1 MASYQHLVQCSDTRF
16 QSPAKVFAILKS
28 RVQSGEQTTC
38 GVGEEYAAQM
48 KPALSRTQNTWEP
61 NELHHRFGEVEA
73 STISPIKSPK
83 KSLDDA
89 YSDYNRQAMELPH
102 TSNTV
107 HRFRSPVTHFMESTA
122 AFPLRV
128 DTDPS
133 STRDPRE
140 IVDKSVTR
148 FETELFPIDA
158 CMPPV
163 SIFPPARKKSRKRKL
178 EEQEMNA
185 VGIEANVTS
194 EIEDDNMEIAG
205 GYRYT
210 PNKST
215 CSMTRCTVSLE
226 KLMSPAK
233 MFAYMKERVFRR
245 ELEQDSEDCQE
256 PSEPPNQVV
265 HTGYRCQK
273 LQIESPVTQELA
285 DSQSDTFN
293 PEEDSPFAVESD
305 HILFDP
311 ILLNRPSIS
320 ISKKQNSM
328 FKDKQRPNF
337 TKIPNESAFSLEKWF
352 LRRNRNGLFVQG
364 IRMEDRIPW
373 NSNII
378 LERISSTVLKTLSGN
393 VYKLVGKMNLDVDT
407 DFPRWLLR
415 KFAHGFPSN
424 WKELYE
430 KWLSELKDRRKVNT
444 EKRSKVT
451 KSTTETSAL
460 NPTMKRPKKNAV
472 RTNTR
477 QKQPQAD
484 TYTSSK
490 QVTRSGRLIKPPLDY
505 WKGGRVILDADMN
518 VTIFECY
525 NTIVLSPNVAP
536 EVYMEKSRKP
546 AQAFLLSDKGHKPR
560 ESIKESVQP
569 PPLTKD
575 KTIKES
581 VQPPPLTKDKTS
593 LRRHSQVQI
602 QPDENPP
609 VSTEAAVKRRSHRTA
624 NSHEKSS
631 NEDARPSSK
640 PQKLPPRGSKGK
652 VCNAPPVNSRKKHTP
667 SQVSAIN
674 NKLSEPDEQQ
684 DERRANHIAR
694 TDEQVSN
701 EATMP
706 KPPKF
711 PLQESKKKVLNA
723 RPLKRSR
730 IKHTSSQFS
739 ALDKQLSESNSL
751 EEQEVLSTKRKKR
764 DKRKHTHTLP
774 SPSKPKNLP
783 GQRSKK
789 SVLNTPPLVRSTR
802 KHPPPDFFAVYD
814 ISSESEEEEEP
825 HKRRSHHTTCSDDQ
839 SDIENTL
846 SSRSKSKK
854 LPRQGSKTKTSN
866 APPLTKS
873 GRNCAPPQLPAA
885 HEKLP
890 ESSSLE
896 KKAALSTKRKK
907 QGKRTPRKQDRN
919 PQSKSLKQVSLAKAL
934 TQLPQSK
941 KLSSRGSDACPQG
954 QDEDEW
960 TQDELTKLQQAVS
973 SYPSHTPFYWAKVA
987 MMVGTRS
994 AEECHNKDLALQD
1007 CHTPTESTRK
1017 KQKKKAAKAAK
1028 GTGHPIISAGMRT
1041 FKRKQQVRQFLETMP
1056 RENTDDAFSATHNQC
1071 FEIPSM
1077 CLDGEQDFKIS
1088 QLEPLTPVSLHFPQ
1102 VKTPRCLHASPG
1114 LVYSTNRS
1122 DEDRYVFQLQ
1132 KAIKQNQVNGHK
1144 NVPAKDFVPTPA
1156 VKRRARPFE
1165 KTGNDSFVM
1174 REMFPE
1180 KAAMLSDSGE
1190 EEDFYFSD
1198 ND

>member
-1 MASYQHLVQCSDTRF
+1 MASYQHFVQSRF
-16 QSPAKVFAILKS
+16 QSPAKVFAMLKS

-38 GVGEEYAAQM
+38 GIGEEYVAQM
-48 KPALSRTQNTWEP
+48 KPALSRTENTWEP
-61 NELHHRFGEVEA
+61 NELHHSFGEVEA
-73 STISPIKSPK
+73 STISPLKSPK
-83 KSLDDA
+83 KSLGDA
-89 YSDYNRQAMELPH
+89 SSDYNRQAMELPH
-102 TSNTV
+102 TTNTV
-107 HRFRSPVTHFMESTA
+107 HRFRSSVTHFMESTA

-128 DTDPS
+128 DTDLS
-133 STRDPRE
+133 STRDPRH

-148 FETELFPIDA
+148 FEKELFPIDA

-163 SIFPPARKKSRKRKL
+163 SIFPPARKNSRKRKL
-178 EEQEMNA
+178 EVHEMNT
-185 VGIEANVTS
+185 VCIGANVTS
-194 EIEDDNMEIAG
+194 EIEDDNTEIAV

-210 PNKST
+210 PKKST
-215 CSMTRCTVSLE
+215 CSMKRCTVSSE

-233 MFAYMKERVFRR
+233 MFAYIKERVCRR

-256 PSEPPNQVV
+256 PSEPPDQVV
-265 HTGYRCQK
+265 HTGYGCQM

-285 DSQSDTFN
+285 DSQSDTHN
-293 PEEDSPFAVESD
+293 PKENSPFAVESD

-311 ILLNRPSIS
+311 ILLNRPSFS

-328 FKDKQRPNF
+328 FKAKQRLNS
-337 TKIPNESAFSLEKWF
+337 TKKPNESAFRLEKWF
-352 LRRNRNGLFVQG
+352 LRRNRNGLFVEG
-364 IRMEDRIPW
+364 IRVEDRIPW

-378 LERISSTVLKTLSGN
+378 VERISSTVLKTLSGS
-393 VYKLVGKMNLDVDT
+393 VYMLVGKMNLDVDT

-415 KFAHGFPSN
+415 MFAHGFPSN

-430 KWLSELKDRRKVNT
+430 KWLSELKDSRKVNT
-444 EKRSKVT
+444 EKRSKMT

-460 NPTMKRPKKNAV
+460 KPTMKRPKKNAIK
-472 RTNTR
+472 TCTR

-484 TYTSSK
+484 TCMSYK

-518 VTIFECY
+518 VTIFNCY
-525 NTIVLSPNVAP
+525 NTVVLGPNVAP

-546 AQAFLLSDKGHKPR
+546 AQAFFLSDKGHKPR
-560 ESIKESVQP
+560 ESTKESIQP
-569 PPLTKD
+569 LPLTKD
-575 KTIKES
+575 
-581 VQPPPLTKDKTS
+581 
-593 LRRHSQVQI
+593 
-602 QPDENPP
+602 
-609 VSTEAAVKRRSHRTA
+609 

-631 NEDARPSSK
+631 NEDALPSSK
-640 PQKLPPRGSKGK
+640 PRKLPPRGSKGK
-652 VCNAPPVNSRKKHTP
+652 VCNAPPVNPRRKHTA

-694 TDEQVSN
+694 ADEQVSN
-701 EATMP
+701 ETTMP
-706 KPPKF
+706 KPPKI
-711 PLQESKKKVLNA
+711 PLHKSKKKVLNA
-723 RPLKRSR
+723 RPLKRSG
-730 IKHTSSQFS
+730 IKHTSSQLS
-739 ALDKQLSESNSL
+739 ALDEQLSESDSL
-751 EEQEVLSTKRKKR
+751 EKQELLSTKRKKQY
-764 DKRKHTHTLP
+764 KRKHTHTLP

-789 SVLNTPPLVRSTR
+789 SELNTPPLVRSTR
-802 KHPPPDFFAVYD
+802 KRLPPGYFAIYD
-814 ISSESEEEEEP
+814 KSSESEEEP
-825 HKRRSHHTTCSDDQ
+825 HKRRSHYTTSSGDQ
-839 SDIENTL
+839 SDVENTL

-854 LPRQGSKTKTSN
+854 LRRQGSKKKTSN
-866 APPLTKS
+866 AHPLTNS
-873 GRNCAPPQLPAA
+873 ERNCAPPQLSAA
-885 HEKLP
+885 HENLS
-890 ESSSLE
+890 ESLSLE
-896 KKAALSTKRKK
+896 KKAALSPKKKK
-907 QGKRTPRKQDRN
+907 QGKRSPRKKNRN
-919 PQSKSLKQVSLAKAL
+919 PQTKSIKQVSLAKAL

-941 KLSSRGSDACPQG
+941 KFSGGGSVACPQG

-960 TQDELTKLQQAVS
+960 THDELTKLQQAVS
-973 SYPSHTPFYWAKVA
+973 SYPLHTPFYWAKVA

-1017 KQKKKAAKAAK
+1017 KQKKKAAEAPK
-1028 GTGHPIISAGMRT
+1028 GTGHPIISAGLGT

-1056 RENTDDAFSATHNQC
+1056 RENTDDAFSATHNKC

-1077 CLDGEQDFKIS
+1077 CPDGDQDFKIS

-1132 KAIKQNQVNGHK
+1132 KAIKRNQVKGHK
-1144 NVPAKDFVPTPA
+1144 KVPAKDFVPTPA
-1156 VKRRARPFE
+1156 VKRRARLFE
-1165 KTGNDSFVM
+1165 KTGNDSFVI